1 MKFYVVGD
9 STNPRVR
16 SGLADLEP
24 WLAERGLLHGICAAN
39 DAPFAPEGADVVVVL
54 GGDGAILA
62 TAARLAGRPIPL
74 IGIRVGHFGF
84 LAELEPGNWKVNLER
99 IRSGE
104 GRVVERDMLE
114 CEAWQGTTP
123 AWKDRALNDAVATAG
138 TPGRMVSLDLDVD
151 GEHVA
156 TYRADGLIIAT
167 PVGSTA
173 HSLAAGGPVVE
184 PEARSI
190 VVTPL
195 AAHTLASRPLVLDG
209 ARRLTI
215 RRTGAR
221 AAKYAM
227 TMDGQRVHSVESA
240 AEVRVRRSDRPLRFL
255 TVVNRSFFATLRKKF
270 QWGGSVRLARDDG
283 GEDRS
288 A

>member
-1 MKFYVVGD
+1 MKIHVVGD

-16 SGLADLEP
+16 SGLAEIEP
-24 WLAERGLLHGICAAN
+24 WLAERGLLHGVCAAN
-39 DAPFAPEGADVVVVL
+39 DATFAPEGADVVVVV

-62 TAARLAGRPIPL
+62 TAARLAGRAIPL

-84 LAELEPGNWKVNLER
+84 LAELEPENWKQNLER
-99 IRSGE
+99 IAAGQ
-104 GRVVERDMLE
+104 GRIIERDMLE
-114 CEAWQGTTP
+114 CEAWSGNTR
-123 AWKDRALNDAVATAG
+123 AWHDRALNDAVATAG
-138 TPGRMVSLDLDVD
+138 VPGRMVALDLEVD

-209 ARRLTI
+209 ARKLTI

-221 AAKYAM
+221 TAKYAM
-227 TMDGQRVHSVESA
+227 TMDGQRVHAIESA

-255 TVVNRSFFATLRKKF
+255 TIVNRSFFATLRKKF
-270 QWGGSVRLARDDG
+270 QWGGSVRLPRDDG
-283 GEDRS
+283 PADRR

>member
-1 MKFYVVGD
+1 MKIYVVGD
-9 STNPRVR
+9 SSNPRVR
-16 SGLADLEP
+16 SGLAELTP
-24 WLAERGLLHGICAAN
+24 WLEQRGTLHGVCAAN
-39 DAPFAPEGADVVVVL
+39 DAPFTPQGADLVVVL

-62 TAARLAGRPIPL
+62 TAARLGGEAIPL

-84 LAELEPGNWKVNLER
+84 LAELEPENWRPYLEKIEAGAGR
-99 IRSGE
+99 I
-104 GRVVERDMLE
+104 VERDMLE
-114 CEAWQGTTP
+114 CEAWLGSTL
-123 AWKDRALNDAVATAG
+123 AWSDRALNDAVATAG
-138 TPGRMVSLDLDVD
+138 VPGRMVVLDLEVD

-209 ARRLTI
+209 ARHLTI
-215 RRTGAR
+215 RRSQLR
-221 AAKYAM
+221 AARYAM
-227 TMDGQRVHSVESA
+227 TVDGQRVHPVEPT
-240 AEVRVRRSDRPLRFL
+240 AEVRVRRSTRPLRFL

-270 QWGGSVRLARDDG
+270 QWGGSVRLARDAMSDDSG
-283 GEDRS
+283 S
-288 A
+288 